1 MEIGV
6 YGICVVCHVELVCM
20 EYVLNI
26 MEIGVHGICVVCRV
40 ELVCMEY
47 V

>member
-1 MEIGV
+1 MEYV
-6 YGICVVCHVELVCM
+6 LVCM
-20 EYVLNI
+20 AYVLNI